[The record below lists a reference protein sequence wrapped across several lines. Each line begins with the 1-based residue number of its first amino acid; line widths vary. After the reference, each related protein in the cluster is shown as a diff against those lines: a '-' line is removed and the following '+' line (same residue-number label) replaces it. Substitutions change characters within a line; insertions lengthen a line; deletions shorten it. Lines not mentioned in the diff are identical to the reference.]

1 MTDPVEASAP
11 VEATHSRALWP
22 MLTLLAVAAAA
33 LIAIQMRRPKP
44 ANPFVGLS
52 LPPVSAEG
60 WINADRPLTVDDLH
74 NKVVLADFWST
85 TCPTCVTDLPELRKL
100 HERFRD
106 DGLTVVGF
114 TPESGDD
121 AAAVREFIATKK
133 VDWPIGYGAGFAF
146 EMMGIQATPTYLLYD
161 RTGQSTWGGHSLH
174 GLDDAIIAALAK
186 RGESQES
193 RDKSQEP
200 EQ

>member
-1 MTDPVEASAP
+1 MANPVEVNAP
-11 VEATHSRALWP
+11 VDATHSRALLP
-22 MLTLLAVAAAA
+22 MLLLLVVAAAA
-33 LIAIQMRRPKP
+33 LIAIQMRRPNP

-52 LPPVSAEG
+52 LPPISAEG
-60 WINADRPLTVDDLH
+60 WINSDRPVTADDLSGQ
-74 NKVVLADFWST
+74 VILVDFWST

-121 AAAVREFIATKK
+121 AAAVREFVETKK

-146 EMMGIQATPTYLLYD
+146 EMMGIQSTPTYLLYD
-161 RTGQSTWGGHSLH
+161 RTGQSTWGGHSLQ
-174 GLDDAIIAALAK
+174 GLDEAVIAALAK
-186 RGESQES
+186 
-193 RDKSQEP
+193 K
-200 EQ
+200 